1 MQGCWWGTVGQDTTA
16 PGWKNKPEWSLGEHM
31 EVDRKYHERKD
42 KKEHVASDHDQ
53 PTLLRPKIHAKE
65 NKMK

>member
-1 MQGCWWGTVGQDTTA
+1 
-16 PGWKNKPEWSLGEHM
+16 M